1 MDDLKNKRLL
11 SMKEAMYYTGLKQVK
26 CREFLESIGAI
37 VRIGTRIFGDREQI
51 DKALDMR
58 NGATF
63 CQKRTSNHACI

>member
-1 MDDLKNKRLL
+1 MEDLNNKRLL
-11 SMKEAMYYTGLKQVK
+11 SMQEAMYYTGLKQVK

-58 NGATF
+58 NGAPF
-63 CQKRTSNHACI
+63 CQKTHSADA

>member
-1 MDDLKNKRLL
+1 MEDLNNKRLL
-11 SMKEAMYYTGLKQVK
+11 SMQEAMYYTGLKQVK

-58 NGATF
+58 NGVAF
-63 CQKRTSNHACI
+63 CQKHSADA